1 MKLEYLNSG
10 RMGDFIS
17 YCKKHKMEIDDSYL
31 YDEDLASFEVND
43 ENPTYII
50 SDQTGEIVAA
60 ASLIIDDYYRR
71 GRKARF
77 RIFHSEIADS
87 ECYSLLMQAIKKHTE
102 GLDQV
107 FVFIPLENEPL
118 MKSIAGLDFTVERY
132 SYLLVRGDLEIPP
145 FALPINYEIK
155 SFRPGIDEEVWCEVR
170 NAGFAKLQGS
180 ETPVT
185 PEMVTKMISASDYLE
200 DGMKILYHG
209 EKPIGVA
216 RGSKDEY
223 EDSPIMNIG
232 PLAILPDYQGQG
244 LGRSLLRA
252 ALDFAKKKSYNRTV
266 LCVNAENERAKALYV
281 QEGFEQVHAVACY
294 KYNLL

>member
-1 MKLEYLNSG
+1 
-10 RMGDFIS
+10 
-17 YCKKHKMEIDDSYL
+17 MEIDDSFL
-31 YDEDLASFEVND
+31 YDEDLASFEPND

-60 ASLIIDDYYRR
+60 ASLILDDYHRR

-87 ECYSLLMQAIKKHTE
+87 KCYSLLMQAIKKHTE
-102 GLDQV
+102 GLDKV
-107 FVFIPLENEPL
+107 FVFIPLENKPL
-118 MKSIAGLDFTVERY
+118 MKNIAGLDFTVERY

-145 FALPINYEIK
+145 LALPINYEIK

-185 PEMVTKMISASDYLE
+185 PEMVTKMISASDYIE

-209 EKPIGVA
+209 EKPIGVV

-232 PLAILPDYQGQG
+232 PLAILPDYQGKG

-252 ALDFAKKKSYNRTV
+252 ALDFAKRKSYNKTV